1 MKTNLK
7 EKAKQKVKPGKK
19 PKAKALVLLSGG
31 LDSRLACR
39 IMQEQ
44 IGRENIEALLFLLP
58 FGEGCC
64 SDKHCVFNFCQKE
77 GIKLKI
83 IDCTKGKLLQE
94 YLELIRSPRH
104 GHGSGINPCIDCRI
118 FMFRKAREIME
129 KEGFDVVVTG
139 EVLGERPM
147 SQRRKAMDIIE
158 NESELKGKLLRPL
171 SAKLLPE
178 TEIEKS
184 GLLDRGKFL
193 DIRGRQRKKQIELA
207 KKYKITFPTP
217 AGGCLLCEKEFAK
230 RLKPLLDESEN
241 LSEDDVK
248 LLKVGRHFENNRI
261 VLGRNEKENKE
272 IEAIARNSEAK
283 GKGILLVPEQPGP
296 TAFARDSSY
305 IKKAEE
311 LIRKYSKHKIQR
323 IELIR

>member
-1 MKTNLK
+1 MNTLK
-7 EKAKQKVKPGKK
+7 QNIKKQKSKTKK
-19 PKAKALVLLSGG
+19 VKALVLLSGG

-44 IGRENIEALLFLLP
+44 LVKENVEALLFLLP

-104 GHGSGINPCIDCRI
+104 GYGSGINPCIDCRI
-118 FMFRKAREIME
+118 FMFNKARDIME
-129 KEGFDVVVTG
+129 KEGFDVIVTG
-139 EVLGERPM
+139 EVVGERPM
-147 SQRRKAMDIIE
+147 SQRKKAMDIIE
-158 NESELKGKLLRPL
+158 NESGLKGKLLRPL

-178 TEIEKS
+178 TDIEKS
-184 GLLDRGKFL
+184 KLVEREKFF

-207 KKYKITFPTP
+207 KEYKITFPNP
-217 AGGCLLCEKEFAK
+217 AGGCLLCEKDFAK
-230 RLKPLLDESEN
+230 KLEPLLSDE

-248 LLKVGRHFENNRI
+248 LLKVGRHFENSRI

-272 IEAIARNSEAK
+272 IETIAKEAKGNK
-283 GKGILLVPEQPGP
+283 GKGILLIPEQPGP
-296 TAFARDSSY
+296 TAFARDSSC

-311 LIRKYSKHKIQR
+311 LIRKYSKHEIKNIKM
-323 IELIR
+323 IK